1 LNEFERASEKLLKI
15 LRPNDWTGLIQM
27 KNGRQIKIERD
38 RNGFYHVF
46 NQKGNTVQRI
56 GGRMDWDG
64 MVETVLEEGNQK
76 EETK

>member
-1 LNEFERASEKLLKI
+1 LTTFEKASEKLLKI
-15 LRPNDWTGLIQM
+15 LRPNDWTGLIHL
-27 KNGRQIKIERD
+27 KNGKQIKIERD

-46 NQKGNTVQRI
+46 RQNGNTVQRI
-56 GGRMDWDG
+56 RGRMDWDG